1 MVTQPAP
8 PGYTLR
14 VATSNSITRRG
25 VLLAGAAAAL
35 PQARSAPGDD
45 ICLARAVDLARMLR
59 RKKISAREV
68 LEAHLTRIEAV
79 NPKVNAIITLVADQA
94 RKKALELDEQA
105 AKGRFAGPLHGLPVA
120 HKDLQDTAGI
130 RTTYGS
136 PLFRDH
142 VPTKNTLIVDRIQR
156 AGAVT
161 LGKTNVPEFGAGSQ
175 TFNPVFGASL
185 NPYDLSKTTGGSS
198 GGAAAALACGMVP
211 IADGSDTG
219 GSLRNPAA
227 FCSVVGFRTAPG
239 RTPRVPTGT
248 AWNSLSVVGPM
259 ARNVADAALLLSAIA
274 GPDLRIPM
282 SIQESGEQFA
292 QPLDRDFRRVR
303 VAWCADLLG
312 LPFDR
317 RVRDVFAKQRKT
329 FEALG
334 CQIDD
339 AEPDL
344 TDADAVFKVFR
355 ALGFHQSHAAKAAEH
370 RSEIKAT
377 VLEEVDRG
385 AALTGPDITQAEGLR
400 SKLHERVGRFLEK
413 YEYFVLP
420 TTQVPAFDVKQQ
432 WVNEVEGQKLASY
445 IDWMRSCYY
454 VTLTAL
460 PAISVPGGFTAD
472 GLPVGLQ
479 IVGRVQAEMAVLQL
493 AHAYEQ
499 ARGPIPPP
507 PVLQG

>member
-1 MVTQPAP
+1 M
-8 PGYTLR
+8 
-14 VATSNSITRRG
+14 
-25 VLLAGAAAAL
+25 
-35 PQARSAPGDD
+35 
-45 ICLARAVDLARMLR
+45 ARATDLARLLR

-68 LEAHLTRIEAV
+68 LDAHLARIEAV

-142 VPTKNTLIVDRIQR
+142 IPTKNTLIVDRIQR
-156 AGAVT
+156 AGAVP

-185 NPYDLSKTTGGSS
+185 NPHDVTKTTGGSS
-198 GGAAAALACGMVP
+198 GGAASALACGMVP

-259 ARNVADAALLLSAIA
+259 ARNVGDAGLLLSAIA
-274 GPDLRIPM
+274 GPDLRIPL

-292 QPLDRDFRRVR
+292 GSLEREFRGVR
-303 VAWCADLLG
+303 VGWCSDLFG
-312 LPFDR
+312 LPFAKG
-317 RVRDVFAKQRKT
+317 VRDVFFSQREK
-329 FEALG
+329 FEELG
-334 CQIDD
+334 CTVEE

-344 TDADAVFKVFR
+344 TDADEVFKVFR
-355 ALGFHQSHAAKAAEH
+355 ALAFHQGHGARAAEH
-370 RSEIKAT
+370 RDSIKAT

-385 AALTGPDITQAEGLR
+385 IALRGPDITRAEGLR
-400 SKLHERVGRFLEK
+400 SKLHDRVGQFLQK

-420 TTQVPAFDVKQQ
+420 TTQVPAFDVKQE
-432 WVNEVEGQKLASY
+432 WVTEIEGHKMGSY
-445 IDWMRSCYY
+445 IDWMRSCYFIT
-454 VTLTAL
+454 VTAL
-460 PAISVPGGFTAD
+460 PAISVPGGFTPE

-493 AHAYEQ
+493 ANAYEE
-499 ARGPIPPP
+499 ARGALPQPG
-507 PVLQG
+507 VLRDLG